1 MSEDNIATPGNDSYQ
16 LQAPG
21 PGFDCTG
28 IMEQVIE
35 QTSVKHANTM
45 ASIANTMENQQQRV
59 NKIADILAGI
69 SQFLMQG
76 NEGQN
81 TPNNEV
87 PPSTSQQQLSSQNT
101 PERVPPLTT
110 KIMIR
115 ATKQTRWAT
124 TLHLG
129 FCAIQVIKFHPHA
142 LTVEKRVTRHCLL
155 QPQIY
160 FFRVMRMRFVK
171 LYIHVVQKKITTIL
185 VLQAVHMMRTRN
197 TGFSPQKNI

>member
-1 MSEDNIATPGNDSYQ
+1 MAT
-16 LQAPG
+16 
-21 PGFDCTG
+21 
-28 IMEQVIE
+28 
-35 QTSVKHANTM
+35 
-45 ASIANTMENQQQRV
+45 IANSMENQQQRV
-59 NKIADILAGI
+59 NKIADFLAGI

-129 FCAIQVIKFHPHA
+129 FSPIQV
-142 LTVEKRVTRHCLL
+142 
-155 QPQIY
+155 
-160 FFRVMRMRFVK
+160 
-171 LYIHVVQKKITTIL
+171 
-185 VLQAVHMMRTRN
+185 
-197 TGFSPQKNI
+197 

>member
-1 MSEDNIATPGNDSYQ
+1 MSEDNIATPGNDSHQ
-16 LQAPG
+16 LQAPES
-21 PGFDCTG
+21 GFDCTG

-69 SQFLMQG
+69 SQFSMQG

-101 PERVPPLTT
+101 PERVPP
-110 KIMIR
+110 
-115 ATKQTRWAT
+115 
-124 TLHLG
+124 
-129 FCAIQVIKFHPHA
+129 
-142 LTVEKRVTRHCLL
+142 
-155 QPQIY
+155 
-160 FFRVMRMRFVK
+160 
-171 LYIHVVQKKITTIL
+171 
-185 VLQAVHMMRTRN
+185 
-197 TGFSPQKNI
+197 